1 MYLTHA
7 RACMCAQAVS
17 HPQEMF
23 SASLVF
29 ASGQTHMHVAQDRL
43 RTDSFDEQGLNIY
56 LAFQW
61 QCAER
66 GRGCENVCLTN
77 SGGFCLSAGPG
88 YLHERNVKEFFTSL
102 FCFVFLFCFPS
113 ERAFLALVKGSW
125 LTVPENESPLFAGTG
140 TVGANMPSQSLLG
153 EGTPCKPCSDPGDSY
168 LLPTGPVPSVSPALS
183 WTDLGTSRMAIPHI
197 LAGPGCSLFGASPF
211 AKSLSLLR
219 TLGS

>member
-1 MYLTHA
+1 
-7 RACMCAQAVS
+7 
-17 HPQEMF
+17 MF

-66 GRGCENVCLTN
+66 SRGCESVCLTN

-125 LTVPENESPLFAGTG
+125 LTVPENSPL
-140 TVGANMPSQSLLG
+140 SLLG
-153 EGTPCKPCSDPGDSY
+153 QGQWEQTCH
-168 LLPTGPVPSVSPALS
+168 PSPFWEREHPANLVLTLEIPISCPLALS
-183 WTDLGTSRMAIPHI
+183 RL
-197 LAGPGCSLFGASPF
+197 
-211 AKSLSLLR
+211 
-219 TLGS
+219 